1 MQIIRIVSDSK
12 KSALE
17 QASEK
22 LGPKGIILS
31 QRLTEEGY
39 EVVAAINS
47 SDIAPIPSEVAK
59 KDVEEAEMPKQ
70 LSNLHE
76 QMSDLKS
83 LLETQNKVHGWSK
96 KYTSDPEE
104 LALLK
109 HLLKQ
114 GFPINLVKETLN
126 DIKQAREPF
135 TEEVAEG
142 MILNQ
147 VITAPWNLQNNG
159 GWLMLIGPTG
169 VGKTTTLAKIAYHY
183 VLEHSAEDV
192 AVISTDN
199 YRVGAIEQ
207 LRIYMKTLGVDYY
220 VSKNSKQ
227 IEELV
232 FQLAERKIVLVDTAG
247 MSQKDIE
254 LVRQVKMLSEK
265 IKEVKTLLTVSAASQ
280 RFVIDDTFAALSD
293 IDIHGCILT
302 KTDETSSLGQA
313 IAALI
318 EHEIPLRYISN
329 GQRVPE
335 DLKVAR
341 ASYLKEL
348 MSEMAS
354 RRQNIEYDEDILAS
368 VFSQTED

>member
-1 MQIIRIVSDSK
+1 MQIIRIVADSK
-12 KSALE
+12 KAAIA

-31 QRLTEEGY
+31 QRLTEDGY

-47 SDIAPIPSEVAK
+47 SQVPAVAEQDAPI
-59 KDVEEAEMPKQ
+59 DDEMPQQ
-70 LSNLHE
+70 LSSLHE

-83 LLETQNKVHGWSK
+83 LLETQNKVHGWNK
-96 KYTSDPEE
+96 KYTSDPKE

-114 GFPINLVKETLN
+114 GFPINLVKQTLN
-126 DIKQAREPF
+126 DIKQAREEF
-135 TEEVAEG
+135 SEEVAESI
-142 MILNQ
+142 ILNQ

-183 VLEHSAEDV
+183 VLEHSADDV

-207 LRIYMKTLGVDYY
+207 LRIYMKTLGVDYF
-220 VSKNSKQ
+220 VSKNSTQ

-232 FQLAERKIVLVDTAG
+232 YQLADRKIVLVDTAG

-254 LVRQVKMLSEK
+254 LVRQVKMLSSK
-265 IKEVKTLLTVSAASQ
+265 IKDVKTLLTVSAASQ

-335 DLKVAR
+335 DLKIAR

-348 MSEMAS
+348 MSEMSA
-354 RRQNIEYDEDILAS
+354 RRQGIEYDEDILAS
-368 VFSQTED
+368 VFSQAED